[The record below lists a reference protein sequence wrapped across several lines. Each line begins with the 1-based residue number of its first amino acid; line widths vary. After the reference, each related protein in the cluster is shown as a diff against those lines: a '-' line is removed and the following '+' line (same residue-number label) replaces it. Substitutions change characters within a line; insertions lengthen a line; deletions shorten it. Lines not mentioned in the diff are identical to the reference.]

1 MRSLGN
7 APSKPKATDLQS
19 VRFSYSVTTQMIKR
33 QMDPEG
39 GFEPKPFT
47 VPKTVVLPLDD
58 SGIFN

>member
-1 MRSLGN
+1 MGIEPTSLEPQSN
-7 APSKPKATDLQS
+7 ALPL
-19 VRFSYSVTTQMIKR
+19 SYNQR
-33 QMDPEG
+33 QVDPEG